1 MIKAT
6 RIPLISKTER
16 DGKQIPYKDI
26 CKILWEL
33 QNETRTIKNKAVQ
46 LCWEWLGYSSDY
58 KAQNGDYPKE
68 KEHLLSV
75 DKKTGEVKGYALQS
89 FLYDEL
95 KGNYMQSGNYSQ
107 TIQLVYKAFKKNQG
121 SILKGDKSIVNYKW
135 NQPLDLHCNSI
146 KLDYDKEENQF
157 TVQISLL
164 NKAGKQKFDIQKP
177 FIFESSLKSKQKGQR
192 VILERCIDGIYK
204 IGGSKLI
211 YDQKKRQWVLLL
223 SYSFESEINPDPQD
237 NILGV
242 QIGVFNSVV
251 ASVLGDY
258 DSFKTEGG
266 EVEVFRAQVEKR
278 KKQMSKQRKNCGD
291 GSIGHGYHTR
301 TGPVLN
307 IKDKIARFRDTY
319 NHKISRAVVNYA
331 VRKKCGIIQMES
343 LKGYSQGENGID
355 GYTKG
360 FIKEKDPFLKNWSY
374 YDLQQKIETKAK
386 EKGIEVYYLNPE
398 LLSLRCSACGHID
411 KANLSETE
419 KGSFKCT
426 KCGYEA
432 NSDYNESQNISIK
445 DIDKDE
451 AIVQKVK
458 EIKEEQKKAKAA
470 ERAAKK
476 KAQEEKAKAK
486 KEKKKSNT

>member
-6 RIPLISKTER
+6 RIPLVCKAER

-58 KAQNGDYPKE
+58 KVQNGDYPKE

-146 KLDYDKEENQF
+146 KLDFDKEKNQF

-164 NKAGKQKFDIQKP
+164 NKAGKQKFNIQKP

-278 KKQMSKQRKNCGD
+278 KRQMSKQRKNCGD

-301 TGPVLN
+301 TNPVLN

-319 NHKISRAVVNYA
+319 NHKISRAVVDFA

-343 LKGYSQGENGID
+343 LKGYAQGENGIE

-374 YDLQQKIETKAK
+374 YDLQQKIENKAK

-451 AIVQKVK
+451 AIANKVK
-458 EIKEEQKKAKAA
+458 EIKKEKKKAEAA
-470 ERAAKK
+470 EKAAKK
-476 KAQEEKAKAK
+476 KEQKEKAK